1 LEGGSLVVAT
11 ASGVQEIRTG
21 NQITLAMADPIKK
34 EDKEKEAVS
43 AEGEEVTSD
52 EEKAGA
58 TENETTAEVEEAV
71 AGGQKIGGKI
81 PAAYYIGGSVL
92 AGAIV
97 VGIAANQGGG
107 GDSPGPASPASP

>member
-1 LEGGSLVVAT
+1 LVVAT

-43 AEGEEVTSD
+43 AEGEGVASD
-52 EEKAGA
+52 EEEIAGA
-58 TENETTAEVEEAV
+58 AEAGTAAGAEETV
-71 AGGQKIGGKI
+71 AGGEGIGGKI

-97 VGIAANQGGG
+97 IGIVANQGGG